1 MKSNKIKIAGY
12 LSIAL
17 LLTMYSCSKVKK
29 ETFELQ
35 SDLSKVSQIQ
45 VFMAMV
51 NASRNYVYVDAY
63 PITGALM
70 STGSVFPSGTGTYA
84 SAITTGVRAF
94 VVRDTLSA
102 TTQIPLS
109 FAENMMPGKNYTIFV
124 YDTITTPKQKTV
136 LTDIVIPSDTTAR
149 IRFAN
154 FIYNPVA
161 VPAIDIFSFNRNA
174 NIFTNV
180 AVTDVTGFIP
190 YPSGLTSPTNPD
202 TLYVRETGTL
212 INILKVPL
220 TLTQKRS
227 YTLVY
232 RGSHRGT
239 RLTSLFTNY

>member
-1 MKSNKIKIAGY
+1 M
-12 LSIAL
+12 
-17 LLTMYSCSKVKK
+17 
-29 ETFELQ
+29 Q
-35 SDLSKVSQIQ
+35 SDLYNVFQKQ

-51 NASRNYVYVDAY
+51 NATRNYVYVDGN
-63 PITGALM
+63 PITGSLM
-70 STGSVFPSGTGTYA
+70 SSGSIFPSGTGTYA

-94 VVRDTLSA
+94 LVKDTLSA
-102 TTQIPLS
+102 TTQVPLS
-109 FAENMMPGKNYTIFV
+109 FSENMMPGKNYTIFV
-124 YDTITTPKQKTV
+124 YNDITSPKQKTV

-154 FIYNPVA
+154 FIYHTVA

-180 AVTDVTGFIP
+180 AVSDVTGFIP

-212 INILKVPL
+212 VNIFKVPL

-227 YTLVY
+227 YTFVY
-232 RGSHRGT
+232 RGIHAGT
-239 RLTSLFTNY
+239 RATSLFTNY